1 MEISYQINPAIQTA
15 DFIDILNRSTLGLRR
30 PIHDLETM
38 EQMFRMGNLY
48 VGAFEGTKLVGLAR
62 VMTDFVY
69 TSYLS
74 DLAVDEEYQRKG
86 IGKQLIKEIQKAS
99 PRTKIILISA
109 PAAEKYYPAIGM
121 KRHPHCYQLG
131 PEDELS

>member
-1 MEISYQINPAIQTA
+1 MEISYQINPAIHTA
-15 DFIDILNRSTLGLRR
+15 DFIDILNRSSLGLRR

-48 VGAFEGTKLVGLAR
+48 VGAFEGSKLVGLAR

-86 IGKQLIKEIQKAS
+86 IGKQLIKEVQKAS

-109 PAAEKYYPAIGM
+109 PAAEKYYPTIGM
-121 KRHPHCYQLG
+121 KHHPHCYQLG